1 LVQKPEG
8 KRPLQTLTHRWEYNT
23 RMSLGEIGWEVVDQM
38 YLDQDRDQWQNLPNT
53 VMNLQIP

>member
-1 LVQKPEG
+1 
-8 KRPLQTLTHRWEYNT
+8 
-23 RMSLGEIGWEVVDQM
+23 MSLGEIGWEVVDQM